1 MSSHIEKCLS
11 NYDKLIHTKY
21 IFVIGRKNQVCELSI
36 CFDKYDFFHLAGL
49 HYLSDIRQFH
59 GSREKIYD
67 KLQTGEISPSIIE
80 KSVHYSKI
88 EGRVDALSEL
98 AELLESDKLI
108 FRFNSSSSI
117 ETTIDH
123 DYLVELNKYDSPRFL
138 FLKELSDNVFHGVSL
153 FPMGY
158 KDYTVGETRWTI
170 LKVSKL
176 NLSAKDSEPV
186 IVYQSPSY
194 KEAEY

>member
-1 MSSHIEKCLS
+1 MSSSIEICLH
-11 NYDKLIHTKY
+11 NYDQLLQTKY

-117 ETTIDH
+117 EPTIDH
-123 DYLVELNKYDSPRFL
+123 DFLVELNKYDLPRFL
-138 FLKELSDNVFHGVSL
+138 FLKELPDSVFHGVSL

-158 KDYTVGETRWTI
+158 KDYTIGETCWTI
-170 LKVSKL
+170 LKVSKIDLSTKGSKPDVLYL
-176 NLSAKDSEPV
+176 N
-186 IVYQSPSY
+186 PSFI
-194 KEAEY
+194 ETEY